1 MTEHVNEHS
10 RTVKTAGSS
19 ISGTEHLKRAS
30 DLIHYSYKYNTLA
43 LTTRVLLRNL
53 LIHFRVGLLHSLR

>member
-1 MTEHVNEHS
+1 MTEYVTDQP

-19 ISGTEHLKRAS
+19 ISGIKHLKRAS
-30 DLIHYSYKYNTLA
+30 DNIHCSYKYNTLT